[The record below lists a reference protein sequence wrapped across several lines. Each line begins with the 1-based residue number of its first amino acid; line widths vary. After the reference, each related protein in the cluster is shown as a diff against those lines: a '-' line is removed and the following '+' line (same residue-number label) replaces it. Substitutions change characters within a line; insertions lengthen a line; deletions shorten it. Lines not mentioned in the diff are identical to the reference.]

1 MLKLIYKILI
11 AEILITGING
21 LVGQALSAELLA
33 HGHSVVGIGR
43 GPSRLQQDASGF
55 RYYDVDL
62 NDPFAAEAVMAKEK
76 PAVVVHTAAMTQV
89 DDCERMPKEAHQI
102 NVEAT
107 ARLLLD
113 AEAQGAFFVLLST
126 DFVFDGQ
133 KGLYTEDDPVH
144 PLSWY
149 GQTKMEA
156 EAIVETAE
164 VPWAII
170 RTCLVYGQAAPGG
183 RQNIYSWI
191 RSSLEAGKP
200 IKVVDDQWRTP
211 TWVRD
216 LASGIR
222 QVAERKAEGIWHLSG
237 EEIYTPYQL
246 AQAIAHFHQLD
257 ASLIERVT
265 AASFSQPGKRPA
277 KTGFNIGKAKKDLGF
292 APGSLLQ
299 NLEKMASG

>member
-1 MLKLIYKILI
+1 V
-11 AEILITGING
+11 ILITGING
-21 LVGQALSAELLA
+21 LVGQALAEELLA
-33 HGHSVVGIGR
+33 HGHEVVGIGR
-43 GPSRLQQDASGF
+43 GASRLQQASSRF
-55 RYYDVDL
+55 RYYAVDL

-76 PAVVVHTAAMTQV
+76 PAVVVHGAAMTQV

-113 AEAQGAFFVLLST
+113 AEAQSAFFIFLST

-133 KGLYTEDDPVH
+133 KGLYSEDESLH

-183 RQNIYSWI
+183 RQNFYSWI

-216 LASGIR
+216 LARGIR
-222 QVAERKAEGIWHLSG
+222 LVIEQKATGTWHLSG
-237 EEIYTPYQL
+237 EEIYTPYQM
-246 AQAIAHFHQLD
+246 AMAIADFHQLD
-257 ASLIERVT
+257 TALIERVT
-265 AASFSQPGKRPA
+265 ADIFSQPGKRPA
-277 KTGFNIGKAKKDLGF
+277 RTGFDISKAKKDLGF
-292 APGSLLQ
+292 APGSFLQ
-299 NLEKMASG
+299 NLEKMALG